1 LPAIECAFGAE
12 EIPSGSHV
20 GYGTQDTHLTAV
32 VSLYPLAWNLQQE
45 QQLAQQKDMDG
56 KSSAWKAYMAQV
68 KAYEARNCTEQDGYK
83 RPLVK

>member
-1 LPAIECAFGAE
+1 MACWIRGPRHTLNCC
-12 EIPSGSHV
+12 
-20 GYGTQDTHLTAV
+20 
-32 VSLYPLAWNLQQE
+32 SLSLPLAWNLQQE